1 MIEQAPVA
9 PKLINAGPSERGWHR
24 LESFNRCPQL
34 YAYEKLA
41 GLEWTSMSP
50 PLVKGILVHVGLAH
64 YYQQRQAAQLGE
76 NPDEWYD
83 ADEAMGLVAADLG
96 PMGAEWLPLAMR
108 AVAGYKAFYAQ
119 ERHKVLE
126 VEKELR
132 ADVWIPQLSHTVLY
146 TQRADLI
153 TEKDGKVWIWDHKT
167 GFRTGQQMTTRYILS
182 GQFQGLRW
190 FGQKLYGD
198 KFGGLILNQ
207 VGLGNKEIVYKRPS
221 IPPAPN
227 LLKQFPQVIADTET
241 AMVTLERE
249 ARDPWEYP
257 KAASEQVCITPYG
270 RCPGFALCQWG
281 KAGLEEAGAK
291 EKEK

>member
-1 MIEQAPVA
+1 MIE

-41 GLEWTSMSP
+41 NLEWPLSP
-50 PLVKGILVHVGLAH
+50 PLVKGILVHIGLAH
-64 YYQQRQAAQLGE
+64 YYQRKQAAECGLD
-76 NPDEWYD
+76 PDEWYEPI
-83 ADEAMGLVAADLG
+83 EAMGVVAADLG
-96 PMGAEWLPLAMR
+96 PMGAEWLPLATR
-108 AVAGYKAFYAQ
+108 ALQGYAAYYAG
-119 ERHKVLE
+119 ERHTVVE

-132 ADVWIPQLSHTVLY
+132 ADVWVTELSQTVLY

-153 TEKDGKVWIWDHKT
+153 TEKDGKVYIWDHKT
-167 GFRTGQQMTTRYILS
+167 GFRTGPQMTTRYILS

-190 FGQKLYGD
+190 FGQKTYGD
-198 KFGGLILNQ
+198 KFGGIILNQ
-207 VGLGNKEIVYKRPS
+207 VGLGGREIIYKRPA

-227 LLKQFPQVIADTET
+227 MLKQFPQVISDA
-241 AMVTLERE
+241 E
-249 ARDPWEYP
+249 AGIAALGRSGRDPWEYP

-281 KAGLEEAGAK
+281 KAGLDEAGVK
-291 EKEK
+291 EKE